1 MEVLVASEI
10 SSITVRVALARSTL
24 SHYYYYFGFE
34 ISYENE
40 KNI

>member
-24 SHYYYYFGFE
+24 SHYYYFGFE